1 MAIQARSPHFE
12 SISYANASYGILNIY
27 IWTGSKSNIG
37 GDVPTNPTYNIR
49 KSAITPASG
58 NPSVTFE
65 TSELIR
71 DYLDTEFDGNYS
83 GQGVWVKHVLTAY
96 NSSGAPLSSKQNL
109 QIAFDGY
116 SYFEEENVREQS
128 PMLSNKKLFVLED
141 NTFRIPLYTELNP
154 SAVFIKDNEI
164 VANQTFDEDFQSSEQ
179 IKYVSIY
186 GDNENWDTFKERV
199 LENGGTSYEPNKC
212 LEAYFND
219 YSIGGVDEVRV
230 SYKDFGSELIP
241 SVDLLGSSWFK
252 GGIVPANTVITGSQ
266 LSPLYDSSA
275 YRVTSPAGNNGYVST
290 IGIQET
296 TDGSDFTISVWL
308 KGSGGAEIKLQETPG
323 NYTNYFSKTITLTS
337 NWTKYDVT
345 GRKGVDGNPSRV
357 VINRVG
363 SAALDVYVFEPSIK
377 EFYGVKTDVIN
388 VETLQECKYEPKKVT
403 FVNKFGALQDM
414 YFFKKSVERMNV
426 EKESY
431 KSNILDSNM
440 SYSRSNHVY
449 RDFNVSA
456 KESVTLSSG
465 FLSEEYNE
473 VFKQMMLSEKVWVTN
488 ITEDGEQVLPI
499 NVKTSDITYKTSLND
514 KLVEYTIEFDKSFDT
529 INNIR

>member
-1 MAIQARSPHFE
+1 MAINTRSPHFE
-12 SISYANASYGILNIY
+12 SIDFAAMSYGILQVF
-27 IWTGSKSNIG
+27 IWTGSKSNVS
-37 GDVPTNPTYNIR
+37 GDVPTNPNYTLR
-49 KSAITPASG
+49 KSAITPVSG
-58 NPSVTFE
+58 NPSVSFE

-71 DYLDTEFDGNYS
+71 DFLDTAFDGDYS
-83 GQGVWVKHVLTAY
+83 GQGVWVKHKITAY
-96 NSSGAPLSSKQNL
+96 DSNEAPLSSKQNL

-116 SYFEEENVREQS
+116 SYFEEQNIKEQS

-141 NTFRIPLYTELNP
+141 NTFRVPLYTELNP
-154 SAVFIKDNEI
+154 TVVFLKDDEI
-164 VANQTFDEDFQSSEQ
+164 IANQTFNDSFESSEQ

-186 GDNENWDTFKERV
+186 GENENWDTFKERV

-212 LEAYFND
+212 LKAYFNS
-219 YSIGGVDEVRV
+219 YSIGAVDEVRV
-230 SYKDFGSELIP
+230 SYNDFGSELIP
-241 SVDLLGSSWFK
+241 SVDLLGSSWFN
-252 GGIVPANTVITGSQ
+252 GGDLVITGGQ
-266 LSPLYDSSA
+266 LSPLYDSLA
-275 YRVTSPAGNNGYVST
+275 YRLTSASGNGYAYT
-290 IGIQET
+290 GGLQGINDADE
-296 TDGSDFTISVWL
+296 FTISVWL
-308 KGSGGAEIKLQETPG
+308 RGDVPARIRLQELGDDYTP
-323 NYTNYFSKTITLTS
+323 YFSKTIALTS

-345 GRKGVDGNPSRV
+345 GTKGVDGNPARMIIDNITSPTGF
-357 VINRVG
+357 I
-363 SAALDVYVFEPSIK
+363 DVYEPSIK
-377 EFYGVKTDVIN
+377 QFYGVKTDVIN

-514 KLVEYTIEFDKSFDT
+514 KLVQYTIEFDKSFDT